1 MNSFQSEKEPIQ
13 ATYMSQSEANE
24 VMELWQRRQENSERN
39 SLITIHD
46 VAEATQ
52 LSTQDVEKLLQEVRS
67 SQSETQRGTNRAPE
81 TAQQRREPTLWEAYV
96 RLAPLTGI
104 VAVAMAVFL
113 EEKVNSGRVVT
124 GVRMLTP
131 FLVFYFL
138 LSCGG
143 PLVTTWAKAWIAQAA
158 RKQRPNVDRY
168 SR

>member
-1 MNSFQSEKEPIQ
+1 MNSFQSEKESIQ

-67 SQSETQRGTNRAPE
+67 FQSATQRGTNRAPE
-81 TAQQRREPTLWEAYV
+81 TAQQRRDPTLWEAYV

-113 EEKVNSGRVVT
+113 EKKLNSGRMVYDAQNFVD
-124 GVRMLTP
+124 
-131 FLVFYFL
+131 FLIFYAVITF
-138 LSCGG
+138 GG
-143 PLVTTWAKAWIAQAA
+143 LVTTWAKAWIAQAA